1 MKITVVSVAFFVI
14 MSVATVGCQKES
26 ITEDQSRVSTMADS
40 RTVGYMV
47 DGVFQTVVIRGGI
60 EWNDFMMHMIALA
73 EEGHSIRVLGGSAN
87 TQAFSAKEK
96 VVYTTKDKQA
106 AAEWTLQKINEG
118 YDVEVT
124 YNSQTGEYT
133 CVATR

>member
-1 MKITVVSVAFFVI
+1 MLNIRLEMKITVVSVAFFVI

-96 VVYTTKDKQA
+96 VVYYY
-106 AAEWTLQKINEG
+106 IH
-118 YDVEVT
+118 
-124 YNSQTGEYT
+124 
-133 CVATR
+133 